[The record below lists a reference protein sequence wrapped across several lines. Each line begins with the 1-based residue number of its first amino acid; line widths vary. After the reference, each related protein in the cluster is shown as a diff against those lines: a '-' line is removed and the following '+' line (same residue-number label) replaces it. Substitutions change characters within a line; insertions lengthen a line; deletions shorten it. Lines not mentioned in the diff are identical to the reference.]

1 MMKNGLPPPNY
12 GAIEKNSSEEENE
25 EIKAKE
31 EEAQNYSTD
40 TVLEYFTN
48 YRNENEPL
56 IRPESGNYLG
66 ICLYV

>member
-25 EIKAKE
+25 EIKAKALWAKEDANYKSGYELLIPPEGE
-31 EEAQNYSTD
+31 ESD
-40 TVLEYFTN
+40 
-48 YRNENEPL
+48 
-56 IRPESGNYLG
+56 NYLG